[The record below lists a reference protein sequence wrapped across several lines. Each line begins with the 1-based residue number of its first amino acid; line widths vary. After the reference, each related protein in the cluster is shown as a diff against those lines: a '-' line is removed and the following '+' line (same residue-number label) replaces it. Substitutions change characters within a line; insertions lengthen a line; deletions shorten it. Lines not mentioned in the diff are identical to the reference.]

1 MPTTAATIG
10 HMKGPISAL
19 LATSL
24 KGLRS
29 LTRTTTSTS
38 HHEKLGST
46 SNLRPAYS
54 DSTPQR
60 DGREEYELQRPW
72 SGPQL
77 AWSNCEAEPESVAV
91 YPPEDTRI
99 RKSTKVEVA

>member
-1 MPTTAATIG
+1 
-10 HMKGPISAL
+10 
-19 LATSL
+19 
-24 KGLRS
+24 

-54 DSTPQR
+54 DSTPQQV
-60 DGREEYELQRPW
+60 GREEIELQKPW

-77 AWSNCEAEPESVAV
+77 AWSNCEADPENVAV
-91 YPPEDTRI
+91 FPLDDTRI
-99 RKSTKVEVA
+99 HKSTKVEVALGCREN